1 MTIGSDGPV
10 RPRPG
15 THVDSGALSV
25 THVVSE
31 LCEILGM
38 KLVAYIGHEFETRAV
53 REWAAGERTP
63 SDNIAQRLQV
73 AYDVAGLLYERE
85 GKATV
90 QSWFRGLNPQLD
102 NNAPAQALRDS
113 PLEIATREV
122 VAAARGFL
130 AVG

>member
-1 MTIGSDGPV
+1 MIIGSEGPS
-10 RPRPG
+10 RPIPRMHSDSAAPG
-15 THVDSGALSV
+15 IA
-25 THVVSE
+25 HVVSE
-31 LCEILGM
+31 LCGILGV
-38 KLVAYIGHEFETRAV
+38 KLVAYIAHESETCAV

-63 SDNIAQRLQV
+63 SESIVQRLQV
-73 AYDVAGLLYERE
+73 AYYVAGLLHERE

-102 NNAPAQALRDS
+102 DNAPAQALRDS
-113 PLEIATREV
+113 SLEIATREV